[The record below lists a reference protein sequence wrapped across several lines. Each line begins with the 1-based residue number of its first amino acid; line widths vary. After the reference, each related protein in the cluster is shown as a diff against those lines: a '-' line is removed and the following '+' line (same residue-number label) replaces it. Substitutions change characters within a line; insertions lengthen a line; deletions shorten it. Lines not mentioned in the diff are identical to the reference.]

1 MGLEPTMSK
10 APDPKSG
17 GYANSP
23 TRAFIFQNLQEG
35 DTVEPIF
42 SAEPA
47 AVDLP
52 REVQLPHN
60 LFRLLVG
67 ELYQVFSIFKELFN
81 FPSRSPPFWN

>member
-1 MGLEPTMSK
+1 MVGLEPTMPK

-35 DTVEPIF
+35 DTVEPI
-42 SAEPA
+42 STAEPA

-52 REVQLPHN
+52 LGIQLSQD
-60 LFRLLVG
+60 LF
-67 ELYQVFSIFKELFN
+67 
-81 FPSRSPPFWN
+81 